1 MEVVLPLKEMTTADK
16 IRTMELLW
24 ENLCQN
30 SSDLLSPSWHG
41 EVLKER
47 SKQLEG
53 NNNSSA
59 LDWNTAKNTLR
70 RSLQ

>member
-30 SSDLLSPSWHG
+30 SSDLLSPAWHG
-41 EVLKER
+41 EILKER
-47 SKQLEG
+47 IKQLEG
-53 NNNSSA
+53 TDSSSI
-59 LDWNTAKNTLR
+59 LDWDSSKE
-70 RSLQ
+70 RSS

>member
-1 MEVVLPLKEMTTADK
+1 MKVVLPLNDMSTADK

-30 SSDLLSPSWHG
+30 SSDLLSPAWHG
-41 EVLKER
+41 EILKER

-53 NNNSSA
+53 NNSSA
-59 LDWNTAKNTLR
+59 IDWDVAKNSLR
-70 RSLQ
+70 KSLQ

>member
-1 MEVVLPLKEMTTADK
+1 MEVVLPLKEMTTAEK

-30 SSDLLSPSWHG
+30 SCDLLSPAWH
-41 EVLKER
+41 EEILKAR
-47 SKQLEG
+47 SQQIEG

-59 LDWNTAKNTLR
+59 LDWNIAKNTLR
-70 RSLQ
+70 NSLQ